1 MIASCCSRQ
10 FGSCTV
16 RSCEMRLVRH
26 DYRRGAA
33 AIIACVSAKQ
43 DELSMED
50 DDWKINLSETQEGSR
65 HDIIVGSCSVRF
77 GLVKVSYDTGA
88 LLRHSRTAH
97 CHGPLRHHP
106 SNPGDTS
113 RSNLA
118 LQFI

>member
-33 AIIACVSAKQ
+33 AIIACVSAK
-43 DELSMED
+43 EE

-65 HDIIVGSCSVRF
+65 HDILWVRVRF
-77 GLVKVSYDTGA
+77 GLVW
-88 LLRHSRTAH
+88 LRYHMIQGHFFGTAAQPTATDH
-97 CHGPLRHHP
+97 
-106 SNPGDTS
+106 
-113 RSNLA
+113 
-118 LQFI
+118 